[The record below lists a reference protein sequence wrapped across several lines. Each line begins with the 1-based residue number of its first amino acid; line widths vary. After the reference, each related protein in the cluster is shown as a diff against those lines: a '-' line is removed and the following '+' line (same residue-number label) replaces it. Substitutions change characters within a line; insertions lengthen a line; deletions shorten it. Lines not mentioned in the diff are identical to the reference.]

1 MSVAAVVLAA
11 GAGRRFGAPKGEA
24 LLGTSRF
31 VDLVVASAVGA
42 GLDPIV
48 VVVSSGV
55 AGFSESTL
63 VVENDE
69 TGAGLSRSLQLGL
82 RAVPES
88 CAAAVIL
95 LGDQPTMPIA
105 SVRAVLAFPGSR
117 PLRAASASGRLGPP
131 VYITRSHFAVA
142 ETVSGDRGLRRIL
155 ASQPDLVDRV
165 PVRAHPPDID
175 TAADLED
182 VLRRLESDA

>member
-11 GAGRRFGAPKGEA
+11 GAGRRFGGPKGEA
-24 LLGTSRF
+24 LLGASRF
-31 VDLVVASAVGA
+31 VDLVVHSALGA

-48 VVVSSGV
+48 VVVQPGV
-55 AGFSESTL
+55 AGFAESIR
-63 VVENDE
+63 VVENGE
-69 TGAGLSRSLQLGL
+69 SGVGLSRSLQLGL
-82 RAVPES
+82 QAVPER

-95 LGDQPTMPIA
+95 LGDQPTLPVA
-105 SVRAVLAFPGSR
+105 SVRAVLEFPGSR

-131 VYITRSHFAVA
+131 VYIARSHFAVA

-155 ASQPDLVDRV
+155 AAQPDLVDRV
-165 PVRAHPPDID
+165 PVGAHPPDID